1 MDGDSFKTRNNFPNP
16 ACTIETGGNK
26 DNRVAPSS
34 FPPLAPVQYLV
45 AKRQKEIDPML
56 FKWKEITRSLLVVAI
71 FSFFI
76 LHFSFLTSLRAA
88 CPLCFPIPVKT
99 ATDYLLES
107 ETVVFAR
114 ENPDKP
120 FSYKVTRVLKG
131 QTESTVIDQFLNSS
145 VRRTL
150 NSDPQLVVVLVWNNK
165 NDSWQSLG
173 IADTTYQQVVERIV
187 SLEREWKG
195 KDGIQKRYQF
205 FVNLFG
211 HENRTVF
218 ELAYLELGRAP
229 YSMIKQFSRVI
240 PIDTVRPFLSQREYI
255 EWRPLAILLLAQSDD
270 ERDRQLIEKSFRSC
284 QKFGRST
291 NLAAWAAIR

>member
-1 MDGDSFKTRNNFPNP
+1 MD
-16 ACTIETGGNK
+16 
-26 DNRVAPSS
+26 
-34 FPPLAPVQYLV
+34 L
-45 AKRQKEIDPML
+45 
-56 FKWKEITRSLLVVAI
+56 
-71 FSFFI
+71 
-76 LHFSFLTSLRAA
+76 
-88 CPLCFPIPVKT
+88 
-99 ATDYLLES
+99 
-107 ETVVFAR
+107 
-114 ENPDKP
+114 
-120 FSYKVTRVLKG
+120 
-131 QTESTVIDQFLNSS
+131 TVIDQFVNSS
-145 VRRTL
+145 IRRTL
-150 NSDPQLVVVLVWNNK
+150 KSDAQLVVVLVWNRQD
-165 NDSWQSLG
+165 DSWQSLG

-187 SLEREWKG
+187 FLEREWKG

-211 HENRTVF
+211 HENRTIF

-291 NLAAWAAIR
+291 NLAAWAAAYVEIHREDAVKEIKATWLDDSNRPETEVRAVLKALSVHGRNGHAHLRDPIVSCYRVALKVHPKVAGPVASDLLQWKRWKFRRQLAHVIKQEIKLPATDVKLVQKYLVEAEKANAR